1 MPDFMKDD
9 TQKNRLELIEPEFIE
24 GLGAVL
30 TFGAIKY
37 EAWNW
42 RKASTKDDQDRIFG
56 ALLRHLMAYK
66 KGEKIDPE
74 SGMSHLYHASFGLMT
89 LDYFDRI
96 DGDMVIPEP
105 SPVGRFEAIMNLSFP
120 IELTALENVITQ
132 GLRDHKEYRGW
143 KLYGFKSDERA
154 VILNTNDNEV
164 IVATDFNEF
173 VRFFND
179 RVLPAEYP
187 NEE

>member
-1 MPDFMKDD
+1 MKDD
-9 TQKNRLELIEPEFIE
+9 KQKNRLELIEPEFIE

-66 KGEKIDPE
+66 RGEKLDSE
-74 SGMSHLYHASFGLMT
+74 SGMAHLYHAAFGLMT
-89 LDYFDRI
+89 LDYFDR
-96 DGDMVIPEP
+96 DNVTSSNDET
-105 SPVGRFEAIMNLSFP
+105 SVGRFEAIMNLSFP
-120 IELTALENVITQ
+120 IELTALENTFAV
-132 GLRDHKEYRGW
+132 GLREKEFDGW
-143 KLYGFKSDERA
+143 KLYGFKTDERA
-154 VILNTNDNEV
+154 VVLNTNGNEV

-179 RVLPAEYP
+179 RVLPAKYP
-187 NEE
+187 NEK